1 MNKFLH
7 SISTSLFAILLAK
20 PTKWQRCPMTILVV
34 CCLMQNA
41 FAQQPDSTKLRE
53 DSVFLTQEKPKTK
66 DTAVKKHSP
75 RTATIRSALVPGLGQ
90 IYNKKYWKLPIVYG
104 ALGFAGYQF
113 FDNLK
118 WYKRCQ
124 YAFDVRNNAAA
135 TQAEIDAIYP
145 DIQVLDVQRVAYYRN
160 QFRQNLDY
168 SAFWFIIMWGL
179 NVMDAAVDG
188 HLQAFDVSDDLTLKI
203 QPMIGGGN
211 AGMGLVL
218 TPSNHKRT
226 GVMPR

>member
-1 MNKFLH
+1 MSKFSH
-7 SISTSLFAILLAK
+7 SIQASSFHFLLAL
-20 PTKWQRCPMTILVV
+20 PTKKMYCIIALCIFLFTA
-34 CCLMQNA
+34 QNS
-41 FAQQPDSTKLRE
+41 FAQIDSTQLRA
-53 DSVFLTQEKPKTK
+53 DSTIAKKEKANNK
-66 DTAVKKHSP
+66 DTAAKKHSP

-104 ALGFAGYQF
+104 ALGFTGYLF

-124 YAFDVRNNAAA
+124 YAYEVRSNISA
-135 TQAEIDAIYP
+135 TQSEIDAIHP
-145 DIQVLDVQRVAYYRN
+145 DIQVLDAQRVAYYRN

-188 HLQAFDVSDDLTLKI
+188 HLQAFDVSDDLTLKL

-211 AGMGLVL
+211 AGMALVL
-218 TPSNHKRT
+218 TPSNHKRV
-226 GVMPR
+226 GAMPR

>member
-1 MNKFLH
+1 MSKFSH
-7 SISTSLFAILLAK
+7 SIQASSFHFLLAL
-20 PTKWQRCPMTILVV
+20 PTKKMYCIIVLCIFLFTA
-34 CCLMQNA
+34 QNS
-41 FAQQPDSTKLRE
+41 FAQIDSTQLRA
-53 DSVFLTQEKPKTK
+53 DSTIVNKEKANNK
-66 DTAVKKHSP
+66 DTAAKKHSP

-104 ALGFAGYQF
+104 ALGFTGYLF

-124 YAFDVRNNAAA
+124 YAYEVRSNISA
-135 TQAEIDAIYP
+135 TQSEIDAIHP
-145 DIQVLDVQRVAYYRN
+145 DIQVLDAQRVAYYRN

-188 HLQAFDVSDDLTLKI
+188 HLQAFDVSDDLTLKL

-218 TPSNHKRT
+218 TPSNHKRV
-226 GVMPR
+226 GAMPR